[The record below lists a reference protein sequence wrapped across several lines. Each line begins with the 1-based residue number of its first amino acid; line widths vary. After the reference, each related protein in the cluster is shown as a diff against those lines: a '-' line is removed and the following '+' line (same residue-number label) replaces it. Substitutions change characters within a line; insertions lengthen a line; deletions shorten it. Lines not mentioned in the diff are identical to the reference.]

1 MKYNI
6 HDVIYLS
13 LYFYR
18 DRGSRSMEKEYVVIG
33 LGRFGGSIV
42 RELNALDMDVM
53 AIDRDEARVNE
64 YSDIATHAV
73 VADTTDE
80 AVMKSLG
87 IRNFD
92 HVIVAIGENIQSST
106 LTTLILKEL
115 GVKKV
120 TAKAQNDYHAKI
132 LNKIGA
138 DTVVHP
144 ERDMGRRIAHNVASA
159 SVLDYLELADEH
171 SLVELKASEK

>member
-1 MKYNI
+1 M
-6 HDVIYLS
+6 D
-13 LYFYR
+13 
-18 DRGSRSMEKEYVVIG
+18 KEYVVIG

-53 AIDRDEARVNE
+53 AIDNDENRVNE

-92 HVIVAIGENIQSST
+92 HVIAIGENIQSST

-120 TAKAQNDYHAKI
+120 TAKHKR
-132 LNKIGA
+132 L
-138 DTVVHP
+138 P
-144 ERDMGRRIAHNVASA
+144 C
-159 SVLDYLELADEH
+159 
-171 SLVELKASEK
+171 

>member
-1 MKYNI
+1 
-6 HDVIYLS
+6 
-13 LYFYR
+13 
-18 DRGSRSMEKEYVVIG
+18 MEKEYVVIG

-64 YSDIATHAV
+64 YSDIATHRS
-73 VADTTDE
+73 DTTDE

-120 TAKAQNDYHAKI
+120 T
-132 LNKIGA
+132 
-138 DTVVHP
+138 
-144 ERDMGRRIAHNVASA
+144 
-159 SVLDYLELADEH
+159 
-171 SLVELKASEK
+171 LKLKTIIMLKF

>member
-1 MKYNI
+1 M
-6 HDVIYLS
+6 D
-13 LYFYR
+13 
-18 DRGSRSMEKEYVVIG
+18 KEYVVIG

-53 AIDRDEARVNE
+53 AIDMNEVRVNE

-92 HVIVAIGENIQSST
+92 HVVAIGENIQSST

-120 TAKAQNDYHAKI
+120 TAKPKR
-132 LNKIGA
+132 L
-138 DTVVHP
+138 
-144 ERDMGRRIAHNVASA
+144 SC
-159 SVLDYLELADEH
+159 
-171 SLVELKASEK
+171 